1 MSLLPEPLVPDGR
14 THVLWRGRRWIYF
27 GGCDYF
33 RMASHPA
40 TRRAAAAATRRYGLS
55 VGASRLTTGNLP
67 ILVELERALARCLGA
82 PRALVTAS
90 GALANLA
97 LAESL
102 VGRFTHV
109 LIDERAHPTLS
120 DAVGRLG
127 ARIRIFRHR
136 DAAAVRTLAAKLPAA
151 ARCLLATDGMF
162 PLDGALAPLAAYRK
176 CLPRGATLW
185 VDDCHAVGTL
195 GATGAGSAE
204 FWRLPSRHLLR
215 TATLSKALGSFGG
228 VILGTAG
235 DVDGVLRRSA
245 SFASTTPPPPA
256 AAAAALK
263 ALRRL
268 EVDPGM
274 RDRLRAHVQDVR
286 SALVSAG
293 LAGPGSDLSLG
304 QSPIVGIVPQTK
316 AECEAM
322 RRRLVAVGIFP
333 SLIRYPGGPPAGLFR
348 FGLSSEHTRGQV
360 RSLIKALTGV
370 SPSRRRP

>member
-40 TRRAAAAATRRYGLS
+40 TRRAAAEASRTYGLS
-55 VGASRLTTGNLP
+55 VGASRVTTGNLP
-67 ILVELERALARCLGA
+67 ILVELELALARCLGA
-82 PRALVTAS
+82 PRALLTAS

-102 VGRFTHV
+102 AGRFTHV
-109 LIDERAHPTLS
+109 LIDERAHPPLR
-120 DAVGRLG
+120 DAISRMN
-127 ARIRIFRHR
+127 ARVWSFGHR
-136 DAAAVRTLAAKLPAA
+136 DVAAVRTRVKRLPPE

-162 PLDGALAPLAAYRK
+162 PLDGALAPLAEYRK

-204 FWRLPSRHLLR
+204 FWRLPSHHLIR

-228 VILGTAG
+228 VILGTAR
-235 DVDGVLRRSA
+235 DVEGVVRRSA

-256 AAAAALK
+256 AAAAALE
-263 ALRRL
+263 ALHLL
-268 EVDPGM
+268 EADLEQ
-274 RDRLRAHVQDVR
+274 RDRLRARVR
-286 SALVSAG
+286 VVRAAFVAAG
-293 LAGPGSDLSLG
+293 LAEAGADLSLG
-304 QSPIVGIVPQTK
+304 QSPIVGLVPRST
-316 AECEAM
+316 AESEQM
-322 RRRLVAVGIFP
+322 RRRLVAAGIFP
-333 SLIRYPGGPPAGLFR
+333 SLIRYPGGPPGGLFR
-348 FGLSSEHTRGQV
+348 FGISSEHTGGQI
-360 RSLIKALTGV
+360 RALTGALIGAE
-370 SPSRRRP
+370 PSRRRR

>member
-40 TRRAAAAATRRYGLS
+40 TRRAAAEATRRYGLS

-67 ILVELERALARCLGA
+67 ILGELEQALARSLGA
-82 PRALVTAS
+82 PRALLAAS

-109 LIDERAHPTLS
+109 LIDERAHPTLR
-120 DAVGRLG
+120 DAISRLN
-127 ARIRIFRHR
+127 ARVWSFRHR
-136 DAAAVRTLAAKLPAA
+136 DAAAVRTLVKRLPKER
-151 ARCLLATDGMF
+151 RCLLATDGMF
-162 PLDGALAPLAAYRK
+162 PLDGALAPLADYRK
-176 CLPRGATLW
+176 CLPRGATIW

-204 FWRLPSRHLLR
+204 FWGLSSRHLLR

-228 VILGTAG
+228 VILGTAR
-235 DVDGVLRRSA
+235 DVDGVVRRSA

-256 AAAAALK
+256 AAAAALE
-263 ALRRL
+263 ALRQL
-268 EVDPGM
+268 EADAGP
-274 RDRLRAHVQDVR
+274 RERLRARVQEVWA
-286 SALVSAG
+286 ALLAAG
-293 LAGPGSDLSLG
+293 LAGDRPDLSLG
-304 QSPIVGIVPQTK
+304 QSPIVGMVPRSR
-316 AECEAM
+316 AESEQM
-322 RRRLVAVGIFP
+322 RLRLVGAGIYP
-333 SLIRYPGGPPAGLFR
+333 SLVRYPGGPPGGLFR
-348 FGLSSEHTRGQV
+348 FGLSSEHTRIQI
-360 RSLIKALTGV
+360 RTLTEALTAAG
-370 SPSRRRP
+370 PGRRRC